1 MLLISS
7 FGLEVQGFDEYFEF
21 VTLGV
26 DGLESVFANVFFIV
40 EFGNLF
46 FVIKLETFEFIPIVS
61 SKFFEKII
69 LLLTFLWRWVLNSLG
84 KIKWKSQKLLS
95 VGRSELL
102 LTIERINVLLV
113 NLKFIMKGLDEQVVR
128 TWWQWLL
135 SIVGLVDKSLKGN
148 WITIGLFELLWVAQS
163 EVFKTMDLTV
173 CPEDIILISTLSLEL
188 EFLLES
194 GINLLTLSDS
204 IKHLGL
210 GEWTRCVNVKVV
222 LNLLLRVSMT
232 NTVFENTELGDQV
245 VIGQVAILSNTHASR
260 ALIIKFRAKF
270 WEESSVQLGGNPKT
284 SKKS

>member
-1 MLLISS
+1 
-7 FGLEVQGFDEYFEF
+7 
-21 VTLGV
+21 
-26 DGLESVFANVFFIV
+26 
-40 EFGNLF
+40 
-46 FVIKLETFEFIPIVS
+46 
-61 SKFFEKII
+61 
-69 LLLTFLWRWVLNSLG
+69 
-84 KIKWKSQKLLS
+84 
-95 VGRSELL
+95 
-102 LTIERINVLLV
+102 
-113 NLKFIMKGLDEQVVR
+113 MKGLDEQVVR

-148 WITIGLFELLWVAQS
+148 GITIGLFELLRVAQS

-232 NTVFENTELGDQV
+232 YTVFENTELGDQV

-270 WEESSVQLGGNPKT
+270 WEESSVQLRGNPKT
-284 SKKS
+284 SNKS